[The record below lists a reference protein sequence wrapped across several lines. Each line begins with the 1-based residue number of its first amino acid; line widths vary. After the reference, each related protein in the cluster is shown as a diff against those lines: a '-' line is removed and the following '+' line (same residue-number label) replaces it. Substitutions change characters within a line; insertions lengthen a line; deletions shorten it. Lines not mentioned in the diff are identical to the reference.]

1 MLKFYYNPISINA
14 RRVWIALLEKQI
26 PFEPVLINL
35 DGDQLQPEFMA
46 INPLQRIPVII
57 DDGFKVVE
65 SLAILDYLEAKY
77 PTPKLIP
84 DHPEALAVMRM
95 VQLVAVNEIQTAT
108 MPLTMVKSYLGFYL
122 VLFFMSQQ
130 NLLELAKQ
138 GDVNAIATL
147 INQALQPQG
156 ITAKASIKNGCLQI
170 MLEAQ
175 PAPDQQ
181 VIVSLI
187 YDKLVSLD
195 INSFNRV
202 KIYGRET
209 GDDFP
214 DWQQELNL
222 VSSTPEETVEVLTS
236 TTNQPSESSSLV
248 VVEHQTQEITKTE
261 QPSFL
266 NSWFGAVA
274 GAAGVVAGAAANAGS
289 SVTGAVVGAAGVVA
303 GASVQAGQAVAGA
316 AVGVGGALGSTA
328 AKAGSN
334 VTGAAEVVVDATV
347 QTGQVVVEKAI
358 VVGGAI
364 GSAAVKTGTTV
375 TGALT
380 GAAGAAGGI
389 IGSATAK
396 ATEGVGLALD
406 VVSNNHQLQRLIQA
420 LPQADWLLKILNDV
434 DIVKAE
440 TDVRRLQQKYP
451 NEQPSAIAHR
461 VMIEKALLAGG
472 MGFTSSLVPGAAT
485 ALLAVDL
492 FLTATLQAE
501 MVYQI
506 ACAYGFDL
514 QEPARKGEVLAI
526 FGLSVGG
533 SQALKAGG
541 SYAIKAGLS
550 FLENIPVAGA
560 VIGASTNVVMIYA
573 LGYAACRFY
582 EAKNQPLIM
591 EATLIEAEVESQ
603 KYLEAAID
611 QQVVMDQIL
620 VHIILAG
627 NPGKTWAEI
636 LPEIQTLNLSPAS
649 LDAIAANIESP
660 PPLEILLSQINSDFA
675 IPLLAQ
681 CQKIAQLDGITTPEE
696 AEVIETINKKFN
708 INLDSDLSTQ

>member
-1 MLKFYYNPISINA
+1 
-14 RRVWIALLEKQI
+14 
-26 PFEPVLINL
+26 
-35 DGDQLQPEFMA
+35 
-46 INPLQRIPVII
+46 
-57 DDGFKVVE
+57 
-65 SLAILDYLEAKY
+65 
-77 PTPKLIP
+77 
-84 DHPEALAVMRM
+84 
-95 VQLVAVNEIQTAT
+95 
-108 MPLTMVKSYLGFYL
+108 
-122 VLFFMSQQ
+122 MSQQ

-138 GDVNAIATL
+138 GDANAIATL
-147 INQALQPQG
+147 INRALQPQG
-156 ITAKASIKNGCLQI
+156 ITAKARIKNGCLQI
-170 MLEAQ
+170 MLES
-175 PAPDQQ
+175 QQ
-181 VIVSLI
+181 VPNQQVVVSLI
-187 YDKLVSLD
+187 YNGLVSLG
-195 INSFNRV
+195 IKSFNRV

-222 VSSTPEETVEVLTS
+222 ASSTPEETVEVKTS

-248 VVEHQTQEITKTE
+248 VVEHQTQEITKTK
-261 QPSFL
+261 QP
-266 NSWFGAVA
+266 SWFGAVA
-274 GAAGVVAGAAANAGS
+274 GAAGVVAGAAAQAGS

-303 GASVQAGQAVAGA
+303 GASVQAGQVVAGA
-316 AVGVGGALGSTA
+316 AVGVRGALGSKA

-380 GAAGAAGGI
+380 GAAGAAGGM

-406 VVSNNHQLQRLIQA
+406 VVSNNRQLQRLIQA

-620 VHIILAG
+620 VHVVLAG
-627 NPGKTWAEI
+627 NPGKTWTEI
-636 LPEIQTLNLSPAS
+636 VPEIQTLNLSPAS
-649 LDAIAANIESP
+649 LEAIAANIESP

-681 CQKIAQLDGITTPEE
+681 CQKIAQLDGITTPAE

-708 INLDSDLSTQ
+708 INLDSDLSTP

>member
-1 MLKFYYNPISINA
+1 MI
-14 RRVWIALLEKQI
+14 
-26 PFEPVLINL
+26 
-35 DGDQLQPEFMA
+35 
-46 INPLQRIPVII
+46 
-57 DDGFKVVE
+57 
-65 SLAILDYLEAKY
+65 
-77 PTPKLIP
+77 
-84 DHPEALAVMRM
+84 
-95 VQLVAVNEIQTAT
+95 
-108 MPLTMVKSYLGFYL
+108 KSYLGFYL

-138 GDVNAIATL
+138 GDANAIATL
-147 INQALQPQG
+147 INRVLQPQG

-181 VIVSLI
+181 VIVSLV
-187 YDKLVSLD
+187 YDELVSLG

-214 DWQQELNL
+214 SWQQELNL
-222 VSSTPEETVEVLTS
+222 VSSTPEETVEHSTS
-236 TTNQPSESSSLV
+236 TTHQSSESSSLV

-274 GAAGVVAGAAANAGS
+274 GAAGVVAGAAAQAGS

-316 AVGVGGALGSTA
+316 AVGVGGALGSVA
-328 AKAGSN
+328 M
-334 VTGAAEVVVDATV
+334 
-347 QTGQVVVEKAI
+347 Q
-358 VVGGAI
+358 
-364 GSAAVKTGTTV
+364 
-375 TGALT
+375 
-380 GAAGAAGGI
+380 
-389 IGSATAK
+389 
-396 ATEGVGLALD
+396 ATEGVGYVLD
-406 VVSNNHQLQRLIQA
+406 VVSNSPQLQQLTKAI
-420 LPQADWLLKILNDV
+420 PQVDWLVKLLEQVDV
-434 DIVKAE
+434 VQAE
-440 TDVRRLQQKYP
+440 AEVRRLQQTYP
-451 NEQPSAIAHR
+451 NEQPSEIAHR
-461 VMIEKALLAGG
+461 VMVEKALLAGG
-472 MGFTSSLVPGAAT
+472 SGFTSSLLPGPAA
-485 ALLAVDL
+485 ALFLVDL
-492 FLTATLQAE
+492 ASNTALQAE

-514 QEPARKGEVLAI
+514 KAPARKGEVIAI

-533 SQALKAGG
+533 GQALKAGG
-541 SYAIKAGLS
+541 SYAIKGGLG
-550 FLENIPVAGA
+550 FLRNIPVAGA
-560 VIGASTNVVMIYA
+560 VIGASTNVAMLYA

-582 EAKNQPLIM
+582 EAKNEPLIM

-681 CQKIAQLDGITTPEE
+681 CQKIAQLDGITTPAE

-708 INLDSDLSTQ
+708 INLDSDLLTQ